1 MYYLV
6 QFADKSQKV
15 YNGCSSFKGND
26 GNRRTEDV
34 KVGCDLLAPYNG
46 TLYQCE
52 VISIT
57 EEKPKKVG
65 ASKTMEQ
72 IQKDSR
78 VNQNCKEEKLGIV
91 GGN

>member
-57 EEKPKKVG
+57 EEKPKKKWEHPKQWNK
-65 ASKTMEQ
+65 SKKIPE
-72 IQKDSR
+72 
-78 VNQNCKEEKLGIV
+78 
-91 GGN
+91 